1 MRKAL
6 TCWWLAG
13 AVLGAGCESDP
24 PVSYGLPTDL
34 DRETPSNLV
43 SRYLPWTVAARDS
56 AALAGSIADAFSF
69 RALSAEGDGLESTPA
84 ADKAAVLAYLGRA
97 LAGHADE
104 TGRTIDQANLV
115 ITERGIFRDTATD
128 AARPEDET
136 WYKADLRIDLVISF
150 HDPAAEGGRSTD
162 RYAAS
167 VYLWI
172 GPDPADTDLWVIER
186 AEEAVLP

>member
-1 MRKAL
+1 MRNAL
-6 TCWWLAG
+6 TYLWLAG
-13 AVLGAGCESDP
+13 AALGAGCETDP
-24 PVSYGLPTDL
+24 PVSYGLPADL

-69 RALSAEGDGLESTPA
+69 RTLSAEHDGLESTPA

-104 TGRTIDQANLV
+104 AGRTIDQASLV
-115 ITERGIFRDTATD
+115 VTERGIFRDTAGD

-136 WYKADLRIDLVISF
+136 WYKADLRVDLVISF
-150 HDPAAEGGRSTD
+150 RDLGGGRSTD

-167 VYLWI
+167 VYFWI
-172 GPDPADTDLWVIER
+172 GPDPADADLWVIER